1 MCEAVVP
8 QVVRS
13 AKPLVTLEAGEGT
26 LVCVGPLV
34 DLQVVALGELPMA
47 ELANVSLA
55 RPFTLE
61 TVGRRGV
68 GGNGGKE
75 ELMEVVG
82 KGVEGARVEGQGEG
96 GHGAGALVR
105 ERLDS
110 STVAAR
116 FITLLL
122 RYYPT
127 NQS

>member
-8 QVVRS
+8 KVVRS

-34 DLQVVALGELPMA
+34 DLQVVALGELPVA
-47 ELANVSLA
+47 ELADVSLA
-55 RPFTLE
+55 SPFTL

-68 GGNGGKE
+68 RGNGGKE
-75 ELMEVVG
+75 KLLEVVG

-127 NQS
+127 SQS